1 MYRAFSIVM
10 VPVILVALGYVF
22 VLRSLGIP
30 PGYFRLFV
38 AVTVFFGAI
47 LWLARKSHKA
57 DAPKTNA
64 PRTNAEDR

>member
-1 MYRAFSIVM
+1 MI
-10 VPVILVALGYVF
+10 PVILVALGYIF

-38 AVTVFFGAI
+38 AVTLFFGAV

-57 DAPKTNA
+57 KAG
-64 PRTNAEDR
+64 EQ

>member
-1 MYRAFSIVM
+1 MYRGFPIVM

-22 VLRSLGIP
+22 LLRSLGIS

-38 AVTVFFGAI
+38 AVTLFFGAI

-57 DAPKTNA
+57 NA
-64 PRTNAEDR
+64 HKANAEDQ

>member
-1 MYRAFSIVM
+1 MYRGFFIVM

-22 VLRSLGIP
+22 LLRSLGIP

-38 AVTVFFGAI
+38 AVTLFFGAI

-57 DAPKTNA
+57 NA
-64 PRTNAEDR
+64 HKANAEDQ

>member
-1 MYRAFSIVM
+1 MYRAFFIIM
-10 VPVILVALGYVF
+10 IPVTLVAFGYIF

-38 AVTVFFGAI
+38 AVTLFFGAV

-57 DAPKTNA
+57 KAG
-64 PRTNAEDR
+64 EQ